1 MSFVDS
7 LDRLTKIFQRFPGIG
22 PRQAGR
28 FVQFLLRSSPTLRR
42 ELIEAVKELG
52 GSVRECPECMRFHA
66 DNEKTCGIC
75 ADSGRD
81 RSALAVVATDSDL
94 AALERSGNF
103 RGRYFVLGGTI
114 SLATEKNPHLRT
126 KQLLA
131 SLPDRAAKGLEEIIL
146 AFPANPEGDATA
158 DAVRASLSAYQGE
171 ALIIT
176 TLGRGLS
183 TGSELEYADP
193 DTIKS
198 ALDSRR

>member
-1 MSFVDS
+1 MMSFVDS

-81 RSALAVVATDSDL
+81 RSALAVVATDSAKQAHYLPAIMNVQTWFGSVEDCVN
-94 AALERSGNF
+94 AALTGRWSG
-103 RGRYFVLGGTI
+103 
-114 SLATEKNPHLRT
+114 
-126 KQLLA
+126 
-131 SLPDRAAKGLEEIIL
+131 
-146 AFPANPEGDATA
+146 
-158 DAVRASLSAYQGE
+158 
-171 ALIIT
+171 
-176 TLGRGLS
+176 
-183 TGSELEYADP
+183 EL
-193 DTIKS
+193 K
-198 ALDSRR
+198 